1 MKIHGVEHALQTS
14 QDPPKAQQ
22 TPRQDAPKKA
32 RFDDT
37 TKLPYRTVKDRSDVS
52 LQELYSEFKA
62 NGVRNL
68 SKNQIRRVR
77 NFEAKKAAAQA
88 QQFQN
93 GPTRQV

>member
-1 MKIHGVEHALQTS
+1 M
-14 QDPPKAQQ
+14 
-22 TPRQDAPKKA
+22 
-32 RFDDT
+32 
-37 TKLPYRTVKDRSDVS
+37 S

-93 GPTRQV
+93 ADPRDKSDKWFVDQGSRPVG